1 MPYPKPKQLIIFI
14 WEIIILHLSFIFKSL
29 HSPLPILLINKFK
42 YIILFKNYIIK
53 EYKVPHFTD

>member
-29 HSPLPILLINKFK
+29 HSPLPILLINKFI
-42 YIILFKNYIIK
+42 YIILFIKLHYKNIIPSFSK
-53 EYKVPHFTD
+53 D

>member
-42 YIILFKNYIIK
+42 YII
-53 EYKVPHFTD
+53 